1 MKVNLFKKFRQ
12 DAGLS
17 QRHVS
22 DHLGYSTPQFISNWE
37 RDVSDPPI
45 SALPKLAK
53 LYNVDKNLLF
63 DWYLAKV
70 LKETEDSLVRKF
82 KEAR

>member
-1 MKVNLFKKFRQ
+1 MKVNLFKKFRR

-22 DHLGYSTPQFISNWE
+22 DHLGYSTQFISNWE
-37 RDVSDPPI
+37 RDVSNPPI
-45 SALPKLAK
+45 SVLPKLAK
-53 LYNVDKNLLF
+53 LYNVDKSLLF

-70 LKETEDSLVRKF
+70 LKETEASLVRKF